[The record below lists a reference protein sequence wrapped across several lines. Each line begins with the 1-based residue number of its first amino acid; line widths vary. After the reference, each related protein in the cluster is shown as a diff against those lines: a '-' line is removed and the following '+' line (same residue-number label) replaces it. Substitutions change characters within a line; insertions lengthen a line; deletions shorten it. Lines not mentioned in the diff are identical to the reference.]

1 MSDLSD
7 DKRTSAQLAHLR
19 EALDSGRMLPVKR
32 SLHALHPAEISRLL
46 ESLPLPER
54 EIVWG
59 VVDAEDQGEVL
70 LHVADEVRES
80 LIQDMAVEDIVAAA
94 EELEIDD
101 LADFVEDLPETVT
114 QQILRSMDDRDR
126 SRLEQ
131 VMSYPPD
138 TAGGLMNTDTVTV
151 RPDVSLEVV
160 QRYLRL
166 RSELPANTDSL
177 FVVDRYGR
185 FLGVLTLDRVVTADP
200 SGLVRELMDRER
212 QPLSVGMSEQEVAKR
227 FENLDLISAAV
238 VGESGM
244 LVGRITIDD
253 VVDVI
258 RAEAEHAV
266 MSMAGLDE
274 EEDIFSPVRGAAK
287 RRAVWLG
294 INLVTAF
301 MASWVVGLF
310 EATIAEVVAL
320 AVLMP
325 VVASMGGIGG
335 SQTLTLMIRG
345 LALGQVDARY
355 TMQLLRKEL
364 AVAAINGLLFA
375 VIVSLI
381 AVLWF
386 SSVKLAA
393 VIACA
398 LILNQIAGALAGVFI
413 PLLLKR
419 LGIDPALAGSVIL
432 TTVTDVVGFFAF
444 LGLGSAVLLS

>member
-1 MSDLSD
+1 MSESHDEH
-7 DKRTSAQLAHLR
+7 RTPAQLAHLR

-32 SLHALHPAEISRLL
+32 SLHALHPAEIARLL
-46 ESLPLPER
+46 ESLPLRER

-70 LHVADEVRES
+70 LHVPDEVRGS
-80 LIQDMAVEDIVAAA
+80 LMEDMAVEDIVAAA

-114 QQILRSMDDRDR
+114 QQILRSMDTRDR
-126 SRLEQ
+126 ARLQQ
-131 VMSYPPD
+131 VLSYEAD

-151 RPDVSLEVV
+151 RPDVTLEVV

-166 RSELPANTDSL
+166 RAEIPDNTDAL
-177 FVVDRYGR
+177 YVVDRYGR
-185 FLGVLTLDRVVTADP
+185 YLGVLPLDKFVTSDP
-200 SGLVRELMDRER
+200 SMLVTDLMVRERD
-212 QPLSVGMSEQEVAKR
+212 PLSVNMSDLEVAKR

-238 VGESGM
+238 VGENGM

-258 RAEAEHAV
+258 RAEAEHTV

-274 EEDIFSPVRGAAK
+274 EEDIFAPVKSAVRK
-287 RRAVWLG
+287 RSLWLG

-301 MASWVVGLF
+301 LASWVVGLF
-310 EATIAEVVAL
+310 EATIAQVVAL

-345 LALGQVDARY
+345 LALGQVDSRY
-355 TMQLLRKEL
+355 TAQLLRKEVS
-364 AVAAINGLLFA
+364 VALINGLLFA
-375 VIVSLI
+375 AIVALI
-381 AVLWF
+381 AVIWF
-386 SSVKLAA
+386 GSGKLAG
-393 VIACA
+393 VIAIA
-398 LILNQIAGALAGVFI
+398 LILNQLAGAVSGVFV
-413 PLLLKR
+413 PLLLQR

-432 TTVTDVVGFFAF
+432 TTVTDVAGFFIF
-444 LGLGSAVLLS
+444 LGLGGAILL

>member
-32 SLHALHPAEISRLL
+32 SLHALHPAEIARLL
-46 ESLPLPER
+46 ESLPLRER

-200 SGLVRELMDRER
+200 AGLVRELMDRER

-355 TMQLLRKEL
+355 TVQLLRKEL

-419 LGIDPALAGSVIL
+419 MGIDPALAGSVIL

>member
-1 MSDLSD
+1 MTEPHDEH
-7 DKRTSAQLAHLR
+7 RTPAQLAHLR

-32 SLHALHPAEISRLL
+32 SLHALHPAEIARLL
-46 ESLPLPER
+46 ESLPLRER

-70 LHVADEVRES
+70 LHVPDEVRGS
-80 LIQDMAVEDIVAAA
+80 LMQDMAVEDIVAAA

-114 QQILRSMDDRDR
+114 QQILRSMDTRDR
-126 SRLEQ
+126 ARLQQ
-131 VMSYPPD
+131 VLSYEAD

-151 RPDVSLEVV
+151 RPDVTLEVV

-166 RSELPANTDSL
+166 RGEIPDNTDAL
-177 FVVDRYGR
+177 YVVDRYGR
-185 FLGVLTLDRVVTADP
+185 YLGVLPLDKFVTSDP
-200 SGLVRELMDRER
+200 TQLVTDLMVRERD
-212 QPLSVGMSEQEVAKR
+212 PLSVSMSDREVAKR

-238 VGESGM
+238 VGDGGM

-258 RAEAEHAV
+258 RAEAEHTV

-274 EEDIFSPVRGAAK
+274 EEDIFAPVKSAVRK
-287 RRAVWLG
+287 RSLWLG

-301 MASWVVGLF
+301 LASWVVGLF
-310 EATIAEVVAL
+310 EATIAQVVAL

-345 LALGQVDARY
+345 LALGQVDSRY
-355 TMQLLRKEL
+355 TAQLLRKEVS
-364 AVAAINGLLFA
+364 VALINGLLFA
-375 VIVSLI
+375 AIVALI
-381 AVLWF
+381 AVIWF
-386 SSVKLAA
+386 GSAKLAG
-393 VIACA
+393 VIAIA
-398 LILNQIAGALAGVFI
+398 LILNQLAGAVSGVFV
-413 PLLLKR
+413 PLLLQR

-432 TTVTDVVGFFAF
+432 TTVTDVMGFFIF
-444 LGLGSAVLLS
+444 LGLGGAILL

>member
-32 SLHALHPAEISRLL
+32 SLHALDPAEISRLL

-101 LADFVEDLPETVT
+101 LADFVEGLPETVT

-419 LGIDPALAGSVIL
+419 MGIDPALAGSVIL

>member
-32 SLHALHPAEISRLL
+32 SLHALHPAEIARLL
-46 ESLPLPER
+46 ESLPLRER

-200 SGLVRELMDRER
+200 AGLVRELMDRER

-266 MSMAGLDE
+266 MSRAGLDE

-355 TMQLLRKEL
+355 TVQLLRKEL

-419 LGIDPALAGSVIL
+419 MGIDPALAGSVIL

>member
-1 MSDLSD
+1 M
-7 DKRTSAQLAHLR
+7 
-19 EALDSGRMLPVKR
+19 
-32 SLHALHPAEISRLL
+32 
-46 ESLPLPER
+46 
-54 EIVWG
+54 
-59 VVDAEDQGEVL
+59 
-70 LHVADEVRES
+70 
-80 LIQDMAVEDIVAAA
+80 
-94 EELEIDD
+94 
-101 LADFVEDLPETVT
+101 
-114 QQILRSMDDRDR
+114 
-126 SRLEQ
+126 
-131 VMSYPPD
+131 
-138 TAGGLMNTDTVTV
+138 
-151 RPDVSLEVV
+151 
-160 QRYLRL
+160 
-166 RSELPANTDSL
+166 
-177 FVVDRYGR
+177 VDRYGR

-419 LGIDPALAGSVIL
+419 MGIDPALAGSVIL

>member
-1 MSDLSD
+1 M
-7 DKRTSAQLAHLR
+7 TGEEVA
-19 EALDSGRMLPVKR
+19 
-32 SLHALHPAEISRLL
+32 
-46 ESLPLPER
+46 
-54 EIVWG
+54 
-59 VVDAEDQGEVL
+59 EVL

-101 LADFVEDLPETVT
+101 LADFVEGLPETVT

-419 LGIDPALAGSVIL
+419 MGIDPALAGSVIL